1 MSVSLSYTFTINQ
14 SSYNLVA
21 GEQLYFRFQNVTAS
35 TNNFTASIDGNA
47 SLTINSLAASTGYTI
62 ISATPTSGYFDSAS
76 MANTG
81 SNTSDIVLSS
91 ALSNIWGKNYIFV
104 PNPLTGSISTLYSGS
119 INYGDVD
126 YALAANSTPCG
137 DIAVIYLND
146 GTYIETRILREF
158 FSGSF
163 LHLAIDTPLSTPLR
177 NALANQTYSRFL
189 LLSRIKDETNVIL
202 NFTKRGG
209 KTSNG
214 ILIPGDISQNV
225 LNNIDTITKE
235 IKQKVLAD
243 TSIVS
248 GSFGY

>member
-1 MSVSLSYTFTINQ
+1 MSSATYTFTINQ
-14 SSYNLVA
+14 SSYNLSA
-21 GEQLYFRFQNVTAS
+21 GEQLYFRFQNTTAS
-35 TNNFTASIDGNA
+35 TSNITASLNGSAD
-47 SLTINSLAASTGYTI
+47 LQVNSLAASTGYSI
-62 ISATPTSGYFDSAS
+62 VAATSTNGFFDSGS

-81 SNTSDIVLSS
+81 SNDIVFSSVLSG
-91 ALSNIWGKNYIFV
+91 LWGQNYIFV

-119 INYGDVD
+119 ANYGDVD
-126 YALAANSTPCG
+126 YAFTANSSPCG
-137 DIAVIYLND
+137 DIAVIYLSD

-163 LHLAIDTPLSTPLR
+163 LRLAIDTPLSIPLR

-189 LLSRIKDETNVIL
+189 LLSRIQDETNVIL
-202 NFTKRGG
+202 NFTKRSG

-214 ILIPGDISQNV
+214 VLIPGDISQNV

-243 TSIVS
+243 TSVVS